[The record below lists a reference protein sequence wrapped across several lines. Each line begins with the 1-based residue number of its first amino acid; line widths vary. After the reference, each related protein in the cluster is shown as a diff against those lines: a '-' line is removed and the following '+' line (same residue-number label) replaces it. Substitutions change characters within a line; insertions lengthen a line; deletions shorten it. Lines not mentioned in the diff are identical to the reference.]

1 MKKYCQYGSGFSN
14 PIQFINFDAS
24 PTLRIQKLPLVGKML
39 KKKMST
45 QFPGNIVYGDIIKGL
60 PIQENSMK
68 GIYCSHVL
76 EHLSLEDLRL
86 ALHNTYKMLEENG
99 VFRCV
104 LPDLEWCCNQYLN
117 LKKLGDENAG
127 SIFMDNFTMLGKKS
141 RPKKLTD
148 KIRSL
153 YGNSE
158 HLWMWDFESLK
169 SELEKVG
176 FTEIR
181 RAAFNDSSDGNFY
194 FVEEESRFINCLAIE
209 CKKK

>member
-1 MKKYCQYGSGFSN
+1 MIKYCQYGSGFSN
-14 PIQFINFDAS
+14 PSQFINFDSS
-24 PTLRIQKLPLVGKML
+24 PTLRIQKLPLIGKIL
-39 KKKMST
+39 KKGMST
-45 QFPGNIVYGDIIKGL
+45 KFPSNIIYGDIIKGL
-60 PIQENSMK
+60 PIQENIMK

-76 EHLSLEDLRL
+76 EHLSLEDLRI
-86 ALHNTYKMLEENG
+86 ALTNTYKKLEVDG

-104 LPDLEWCCNQYLN
+104 LPDLEWCCNEYLN
-117 LKKLGDENAG
+117 LKKLGDDNAG
-127 SIFMDNFTMLGKKS
+127 NMFMDNFTMLGQKS
-141 RPKKLTD
+141 RPKKITD

-169 SELEKVG
+169 TELENAG

-181 RAAFNDSSDGNFY
+181 RAKFNDSSDHNFN

>member
-1 MKKYCQYGSGFSN
+1 MIKYCQYGSEFSN
-14 PIQFINFDAS
+14 PDQFINFDAS
-24 PTLRIQKLPLVGKML
+24 PTLRIQKLPLLGSIL
-39 KKKMST
+39 KTRMITK
-45 QFPGNIVYGDIIKGL
+45 FPSNIVYGDIIKGL
-60 PIQENSMK
+60 PIQENSMN

-76 EHLSLEDLRL
+76 EHLSLQDLRI
-86 ALHNTYKMLEENG
+86 ALTNTHKKLEVDG

-104 LPDLEWCCNQYLN
+104 LPDLEWCCNEYLN
-117 LKKLGDENAG
+117 LKKLGDDNAG
-127 SIFMDNFTMLGKKS
+127 NMFMDNFTMLGQKI
-141 RPKKLTD
+141 RPKKITE

-169 SELEKVG
+169 TELEKAG

-181 RAAFNDSSDGNFY
+181 RAKFNDSSDHNFN

>member
-1 MKKYCQYGSGFSN
+1 MIKYCQYGSGFSN
-14 PIQFINFDAS
+14 PNQFINFDAS
-24 PTLRIQKLPLVGKML
+24 PTLRIQKLPLLGSIL
-39 KKKMST
+39 KTRMST
-45 QFPGNIVYGDIIKGL
+45 KFPSNIVYGDIIKGL
-60 PIQENSMK
+60 PIEENSMK

-76 EHLSLEDLRL
+76 EHLSLDDLRI
-86 ALHNTYKMLEENG
+86 ALNNTYKKLQVDG

-104 LPDLEWCCNQYLN
+104 LPDLEWSCNEYLN
-117 LKKLGDENAG
+117 LKKLGDDNAG
-127 SIFMDNFTMLGKKS
+127 NMFMDNFTMLGQKS
-141 RPKKLTD
+141 RPKKITE

-169 SELEKVG
+169 TELEKAG

-181 RAAFNDSSDGNFY
+181 RAKYNDSSDDNFN